1 MNFICK
7 HCANHQTLTRITTF
21 GVTECVWLEGV
32 CICLLLFVLDNT
44 FYITYT
50 LHNLTPIES
59 PCKLNNCFIGR
70 HFYKSLSRNAYT
82 VWYLRESLNKEFE
95 LLIMQTRNYLT
106 KMYTI
111 SSVNVKSIKK
121 RTKQNLHQKSFTED
135 RSDVT
140 ILKIVSNLK
149 FNKRHIFKA
158 CKRSAL

>member
-1 MNFICK
+1 MFD
-7 HCANHQTLTRITTF
+7 LR
-21 GVTECVWLEGV
+21 V
-32 CICLLLFVLDNT
+32 CICLLVFVLDST

-59 PCKLNNCFIGR
+59 QCKLNNCFIGR

-121 RTKQNLHQKSFTED
+121 ELNRTYIKSHSQKIEVTLQCLKLCRIWNST
-135 RSDVT
+135 SD
-140 ILKIVSNLK
+140 
-149 FNKRHIFKA
+149 IFSRRVKDLLIDIKVCCGA
-158 CKRSAL
+158 FL

>member
-1 MNFICK
+1 MFD
-7 HCANHQTLTRITTF
+7 LR
-21 GVTECVWLEGV
+21 V
-32 CICLLLFVLDNT
+32 CICLLVFVLDSA

-59 PCKLNNCFIGR
+59 QCKLNNCFIGR

-82 VWYLRESLNKEFE
+82 VWYQRKSLNKEFE

-106 KMYTI
+106 K
-111 SSVNVKSIKK
+111 NVYNQFCQCQIHQK